1 MELPEEYIDFAI
13 KYKDWV
19 AIKRMR
25 ILSNT
30 RSEAVAFHLAG
41 IRSTIDGRAYRLLG
55 INTES
60 LDSYAETTTN
70 SLRKGLTSVGE
81 VLGRL
86 DTQEAKKAIDDACTN
101 KAVVPLAKTYLL
113 NKLVLSINVQ
123 TGLTQEAMSK
133 LFPDLKMPKF
143 PGRAKG
149 KK

>member
-1 MELPEEYIDFAI
+1 MEMPEEYVDFAV

-25 ILSNT
+25 ILPNT

-60 LDSYAETTTN
+60 LDSYAETNTN